1 VSLKLG
7 PIKKEKEVKL
17 SCRVVESLEK
27 DLESYAEA
35 YQDIYG
41 TAVEKEE
48 LVPLILQ
55 QFLDSDRKFKNWRKE
70 QKKNAAVGTAEA

>member
-1 VSLKLG
+1 MSLKLG

-17 SCRVVESLEK
+17 SCRIVESLEQ
-27 DLESYAEA
+27 DLKSYADA

-41 TAVEKEE
+41 TSVEKEE

-70 QKKNAAVGTAEA
+70 QKKNAGVRTAEA

>member
-17 SCRVVESLEK
+17 SCRIVESLEQ
-27 DLESYAEA
+27 DLKSYAEA

-41 TAVEKEE
+41 TSVEKEE
-48 LVPLILQ
+48 LVPLILR

-70 QKKNAAVGTAEA
+70 QKKNAVVRTADA

>member
-1 VSLKLG
+1 MSLKLG
-7 PIKKEKEVKL
+7 PIRKEKEVKL

-48 LVPLILQ
+48 LVPLIPR
-55 QFLDSDRKFKNWRKE
+55 QFLDSDRKFKNWRKDR
-70 QKKNAAVGTAEA
+70 KKTVAMRTEEA

>member
-17 SCRVVESLEK
+17 SCRIVESLEQ
-27 DLESYAEA
+27 DLKSYAEA

-41 TAVEKEE
+41 TSVEKEE

-70 QKKNAAVGTAEA
+70 QKKNAVVRTADA